1 MSKRKRRH
9 PRNRRL
15 ELTFYQLLSRL
26 NDCERERVSAELAQP
41 FRRHWFVVD
50 GRGLRRLEE

>member
-41 FRRHWFVVD
+41 FRRH
-50 GRGLRRLEE
+50 